1 MDGYHTMAENVG
13 SKISCHYTYRPK
25 GYSFKGILSLG
36 CDENAPDFSVCSDKS
51 IPLRSVSPETQL
63 FSLVPDPFPLPDL
76 VIKVNDKVFH
86 ELSFGLGSESGLCD
100 FQDLSE
106 LIP

>member
-1 MDGYHTMAENVG
+1 MSRTPKAL
-13 SKISCHYTYRPK
+13 ISCHYTYQPK

-76 VIKVNDKVFH
+76 VIKIKDEVFRKP
-86 ELSFGLGSESGLCD
+86 SFR
-100 FQDLSE
+100 FRPE
-106 LIP
+106 LILSDL